1 MQSISLLQDCNVL
14 QRIAIDHQYIG
25 DLAGHK
31 CAELGPL
38 DALGRPAS

>member
-14 QRIAIDHQYIG
+14 QRVAIDDQDIC
-25 DLAGHK
+25 DLAGNE